1 MKSNKLYIYILLIL
15 TLILPLISISI
26 NKKIKEKFQRV
37 KANTI
42 EESNQVKNFS
52 IIDIFINDMIIPEIF
67 KLFRL

>member
-1 MKSNKLYIYILLIL
+1 MKSNKLYIYVLLIL

-26 NKKIKEKFQRV
+26 NKKIKENFQRV